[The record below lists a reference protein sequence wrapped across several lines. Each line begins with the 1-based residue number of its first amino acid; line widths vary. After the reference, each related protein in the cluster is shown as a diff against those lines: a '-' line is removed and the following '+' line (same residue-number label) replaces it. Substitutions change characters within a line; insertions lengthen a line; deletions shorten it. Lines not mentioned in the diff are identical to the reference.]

1 MLSQKIKK
9 SVALAASVSL
19 LASAPVMA
27 ESQTMEVYKN
37 AVSLGINGTYT
48 DATTYLSDKGIYA
61 PLRLVCEGFGY
72 DVIWNDDRSID
83 IIYNEQA
90 EPNLT
95 KKEYT
100 APTAVKPETISDYVE
115 DLTFR
120 VNNNAVETPHFLY
133 GGTTYVPVSFFENSL
148 NCFVYEDMSIGVAK
162 IYTPD
167 YIPFENDEVFYIDGT
182 KLTKAQYDDI
192 AKFLN
197 SAMGGAEITPSVVA
211 QELSYYRAS
220 RIIGDKILG
229 DKDFPAFFAQNK
241 LDDMMNQLQISDKE
255 MFTDLILKPTFY
267 QYAIT
272 GDNVLSRYTP
282 TEEDYAKLLENSPY
296 GSGLWLKAKHILI
309 SKTEDGSYKKQAEDI
324 LKQLR
329 KNPEKFDE
337 LMEKHSEDPGSKSY
351 PEGYLFTKGQMVDEF
366 YTGSLNLK
374 VNEISDLVESQ
385 FGYHIIQKVAEYEN
399 GVPYTEVKTEL
410 HQTFAQN
417 EFNKELNGYLVNVTA
432 VSKDME

>member
-1 MLSQKIKK
+1 MLSKKIKK

-19 LASAPVMA
+19 LASCPVMA
-27 ESQTMEVYKN
+27 DSPTMEVYKD
-37 AVSLGINGTYT
+37 AVRLSVNGTYT
-48 DATTYLSDKGIYA
+48 DVTTYFSDKGVYA
-61 PLRLVCEGFGY
+61 PLRSVCEGFGY

-95 KKEYT
+95 KKDYEV
-100 APTAVKPETISDYVE
+100 PAVKTEVITDYKE

-120 VNNNAVETPHFLY
+120 VNNTAVETPHFLY
-133 GGTTYVPVSFFENSL
+133 GGTTYVPISFFETGL

-167 YIPFENDEVFYIDGT
+167 YVTFENDEVFYIDGI
-182 KLTKAQYDDI
+182 KLTQAQYDDI
-192 AKFLN
+192 AKFLS
-197 SAMGGAEITPSVVA
+197 SAMGGAEITPLVMA

-241 LDDMMNQLQISDKE
+241 LDDMMNQLNISDKE
-255 MFTDLILKPTFY
+255 MFSELILKPTFY
-267 QYAIT
+267 QYAIS
-272 GDNVLSRYTP
+272 GENVLSRYIP
-282 TEEDYAKLLENSPY
+282 TEEDYAKLLEKSPY

-309 SKTEDGSYKKQAEDI
+309 SKTEDGSYKKQAEDL

-337 LMEKHSEDPGSKSY
+337 LMEKYSQDPGSKSY
-351 PEGYLFTKGQMVDEF
+351 PEGYLFTEGQMVNEF
-366 YTGSLNLK
+366 YLGSLNLK

-385 FGYHIIQKVAEYEN
+385 FGYHIILKVAEYEN

-417 EFNKELNGYLVNVTA
+417 EFNKELNGYLANVTA
-432 VSKDME
+432 VSIDME